1 MRIIPVASG
10 KGGVGKTTFCLN
22 LALTLSKYGKTT
34 VLIDLDPGTSS
45 LRSFL
50 DMPIKKDIFHFLK
63 KDIPIDE
70 CITPLNTNL
79 DPEGLFKKFYLIA
92 SPKNFVHD
100 IVNFSDQIK
109 TKLIRGI
116 NSIKADYVII
126 DNKAGLDTNVMDFLP
141 VTNTGILIFTPKVK
155 AATLTAAEMVRA
167 ALFRICRTLLAQQE
181 QFSFN
186 LYQSKDKSENSRVI
200 TSIKEKI
207 DENCGYDE
215 GNLED
220 FLIELG
226 KKFKKNIIIKTIR
239 QFIENYRVYFVLNQ
253 FDSVQ
258 ESADRVIK
266 PFVERIYSSIS
277 SKISVNN
284 LGWLVEDKEIK
295 KSVEY
300 GLPYLLMQHY
310 RKKQEHKKLNSWYSE
325 LKNSVGINEKKH
337 KKDIDIK
344 EITDNE
350 IDRQLNLLNKMYT
363 HGCGKDPLTNLDF
376 IVEGIKGIGLSST
389 QDLGMR
395 KILSNQEILRNFS

>member
-22 LALTLSKYGKTT
+22 LALTLSKYGQT

-70 CITPLNTNL
+70 CITPLNTSL
-79 DPEGLFKKFYLIA
+79 DPEGLFKNFYLIA

-109 TKLIRGI
+109 AKLIRGI

-126 DNKAGLDTNVMDFLP
+126 DNKAGLDTNVMGFLP

-167 ALFRICRTLLAQQE
+167 AIFRICQILLKQQG
-181 QFSFN
+181 QFSFS

-200 TSIKEKI
+200 TFIKEKI
-207 DENCGYDE
+207 DETYENDE
-215 GNLED
+215 ESFED
-220 FLIELG
+220 FLVKLN

-239 QFIENYRVYFVLNQ
+239 QFIENYKVYFVLNQ

-258 ESADRVIK
+258 ESADKVIK

-277 SKISVNN
+277 PKISVNN
-284 LGWLVEDKEIK
+284 LGWLIEDGEIR

-325 LKNSVGINEKKH
+325 LKSSVGINEKKY

-344 EITDNE
+344 EITGNE

-363 HGCGKDPLTNLDF
+363 NGCGKDPLTNLDF
-376 IVEGIKGIGLSST
+376 IVEEIKRIGLSSA

-395 KILSNQEILRNFS
+395 GILSNQEILRVGV

>member
-22 LALTLSKYGKTT
+22 LALTLSKYRQT

-50 DMPIKKDIFHFLK
+50 DMPVKKDIFHFLK

-155 AATLTAAEMVRA
+155 AATITAAEMVRA
-167 ALFRICRTLLAQQE
+167 AIFRICRTLLAQQE

-207 DENCGYDE
+207 DEICGYDE
-215 GNLED
+215 GSFED

-284 LGWLVEDKEIK
+284 LGWLE
-295 KSVEY
+295 
-300 GLPYLLMQHY
+300 
-310 RKKQEHKKLNSWYSE
+310 EHKKLNSWYSE
-325 LKNSVGINEKKH
+325 LKSSVGINEKKH

-350 IDRQLNLLNKMYT
+350 IGRQLNLLNKMYT

-395 KILSNQEILRNFS
+395 KILSNQEILRGLT